1 MLAPGLALRAG
12 LGASFLFGSENYHV
26 FARVSHLL
34 GVSLVGGYTPS
45 GLSLLS
51 SVGYWDPEILGF

>member
-12 LGASFLFGSENYHV
+12 LGASFVFGFEKNGV

-34 GVSLVGGYTPS
+34 GVSLVGGTH
-45 GLSLLS
+45 LLVIS
-51 SVGYWDPEILGF
+51 PLFCGILGS